1 MYEACKLLI
10 DGGFEMDTVSRHGT
24 DGSVDGSV
32 QSEMNESLTAET
44 LYFSS
49 VASVNWWTVGPF
61 SEQKES

>member
-24 DGSVDGSV
+24 DGSMDGSV

-49 VASVNWWTVGPF
+49 VASVNW
-61 SEQKES
+61 